1 MTNNTIR
8 FASENTAVASK
19 VFMKN
24 TMIYGSNEYKILKT
38 FKAENPNVTVS
49 AKKSWLPASSKEL
62 SWFSSRISI
71 TSYPLKGFYF

>member
-1 MTNNTIR
+1 MANNTIR

-49 AKKSWLPASSKEL
+49 AKKS
-62 SWFSSRISI
+62 
-71 TSYPLKGFYF
+71 